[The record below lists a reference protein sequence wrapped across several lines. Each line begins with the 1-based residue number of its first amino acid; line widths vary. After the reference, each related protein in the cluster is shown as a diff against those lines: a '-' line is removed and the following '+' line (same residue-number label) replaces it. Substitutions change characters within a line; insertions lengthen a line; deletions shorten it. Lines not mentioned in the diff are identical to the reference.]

1 MTIEW
6 EHTEY
11 IYFLGGIPLLFGIF
25 LGYLLWR
32 KVRLKKLGNP
42 QQIQYLMADTSHKQW
57 VRMGLYLMAV
67 LCCILAILSPRY
79 PERVTAPAIPVADV
93 VFMVDVSTSMLASD
107 MAPSRLEKVKQV
119 LSQSITNLDKSR
131 VGIVLY
137 AAQAYPFLPF
147 TEDMNVAASFI
158 PAIQPSLISQ
168 QGTQL
173 TKAMEMAGYY
183 FSDTARNNQVIFLF
197 SDGENHDSEFLKSV
211 EKQAE
216 RGIIVHTIGVG
227 TETGSQITV
236 SDARGK
242 SSVKRDAAGLPVITR
257 MEPNNLRQIAEAG
270 KGQFYS
276 ISSTQETMQFIQQQ
290 IEAARLSIGKP
301 PQITGY
307 TYLFQWLAGISL
319 VCIVM
324 DMILGVFYTYRIP
337 SPFSSYK

>member
-1 MTIEW
+1 MNLDW
-6 EHTEY
+6 EHSEY
-11 IYFLGGIPLLFGIF
+11 IYLLLGIPLLFGIF
-25 LGYLLWR
+25 LGYSLWR
-32 KVRLKKLGNP
+32 KRSLKKLGNP
-42 QQIQYLMADTSHKQW
+42 QQLQYLMPDTSHKQW
-57 VRMGLYLMAV
+57 IHMGLYLIAI
-67 LCCILAILSPRY
+67 LCCILAIVSPRY
-79 PERVTAPAIPVADV
+79 PETVTAPDVPVADV
-93 VFMVDVSTSMLASD
+93 VFMVDISTSMLASD

-119 LSQSITNLDKSR
+119 LSQSIANLDKSR
-131 VGIVLY
+131 VGVVLY

-147 TEDMNVAASFI
+147 TEDMNVAVSFI

-211 EKQAE
+211 EKQAA
-216 RGIIVHTIGVG
+216 RGIVIHTIGVG

-236 SDARGK
+236 SDAHGK
-242 SSVKRDAAGLPVITR
+242 SSVKKDAAGLPVLTR
-257 MEPNNLRQIAEAG
+257 MVPNNLRQIAEAG

-319 VCIVM
+319 VCIFL
-324 DMILGVFYTYRIP
+324 DMILGVFYKYRIP